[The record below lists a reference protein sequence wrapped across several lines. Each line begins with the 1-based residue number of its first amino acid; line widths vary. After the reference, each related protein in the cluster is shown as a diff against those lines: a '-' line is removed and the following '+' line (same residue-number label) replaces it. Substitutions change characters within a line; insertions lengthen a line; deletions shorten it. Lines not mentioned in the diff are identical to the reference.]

1 MLSGVALITGA
12 GGCGIGAAISRA
24 FARSGCTKLVL
35 TDLNNDTLQQTVK
48 AVETAWSSGSSSNSS
63 SDNVG
68 HKEILAIPG
77 DISSPSFVDSL
88 FADLKA
94 KFGRL
99 DYAVNCAG
107 ISGNNAPS
115 FESTMADF
123 DKINGVNYRGLWYCS
138 KKELEIMKQ
147 QDWPVREDGVEEI
160 RRQRGSIVNVAS
172 QLGVVGRPDAPIY
185 CASKSAVIGLTRCDA
200 IDASPYNIRVNA
212 ICPGIVHT
220 PMTDNELRPEPG
232 TAAGPGAGAENAEAE
247 AGAAAGGG
255 GEAKDM
261 QGPMDLTTSVNIAP
275 MRRMGTPD
283 EIADIVVFLSSEKAS
298 FVQGAAWVADGGYTI
313 N

>member
-24 FARSGCTKLVL
+24 FAKSGCTKLVL
-35 TDLNNDTLQQTVK
+35 TDMNRDTLQQTVQ
-48 AVETAWSSGSSSNSS
+48 TIQHAWASSSNSQ
-63 SDNVG
+63 N
-68 HKEILAIPG
+68 EILAIPG

-88 FADLKA
+88 FSDLKS

-107 ISGNNAPS
+107 ISGNNAPT
-115 FESTMADF
+115 FNSTMEDF

-138 KKELEIMKQ
+138 KKELEMMKQ
-147 QDWPVREDGVEEI
+147 QDWPSRTDIVDEI

-220 PMTDNELRPEPG
+220 PMTDNELRPSSAPADS
-232 TAAGPGAGAENAEAE
+232 TSAGAGAENAEAE
-247 AGAAAGGG
+247 AGSG
-255 GEAKDM
+255 KDM
-261 QGPMDLTTSVNIAP
+261 QGPMDLTTAVNIAP

>member
-24 FARSGCTKLVL
+24 FARSGCTKLIL
-35 TDLNNDTLQQTVK
+35 TDLNKDTLQQTVK
-48 AVETAWSSGSSSNSS
+48 AVEESWSSSSNSGSGSNS
-63 SDNVG
+63 SA
-68 HKEILAIPG
+68 KEILAIPG

-88 FADLKA
+88 FSDLKSR
-94 KFGRL
+94 FGRL

-107 ISGNNAPS
+107 ISGNNAPT
-115 FESTMADF
+115 FNSTMEDF

-147 QDWPVREDGVEEI
+147 QGWPTRQDGLEEI

-220 PMTDNELRPEPG
+220 PMTDDQLRPTSAPSSG
-232 TAAGPGAGAENAEAE
+232 TAAETAEAE
-247 AGAAAGGG
+247 N
-255 GEAKDM
+255 KDM
-261 QGPMDLTTSVNIAP
+261 QGPMDLTTAINLAP

-298 FVQGAAWVADGGYTI
+298 FVQGAAWLADGGYTI